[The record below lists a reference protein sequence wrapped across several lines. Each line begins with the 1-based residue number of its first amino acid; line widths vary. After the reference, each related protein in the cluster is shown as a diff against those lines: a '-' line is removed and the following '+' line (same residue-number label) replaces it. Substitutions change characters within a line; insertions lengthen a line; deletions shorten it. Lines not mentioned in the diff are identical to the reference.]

1 MKRTGPTNPVL
12 RKNIRLL
19 RKASVEN
26 KVNVWS
32 ALAELIERPRRVKKA
47 VNVGKLERYCNDG
60 DVVIVPVKL
69 LGGGNLTKK
78 ITVAAVS
85 FSPLAKEKIEK
96 AGGKCLSIEE
106 IIKINP
112 EGKGIKIMG

>member
-12 RKNIRLL
+12 RKSIRLL
-19 RKASVEN
+19 RKSSVEN

-32 ALAELIERPRRVKKA
+32 VLADLIERPRRIKKA
-47 VNVGKLERYCNDG
+47 VNVGKLERYCKDG
-60 DVVIVPVKL
+60 DVVVVPVKL

-78 ITVAAVS
+78 LTVAAVS

-106 IIKINP
+106 IIKMNP
-112 EGKGIKIMG
+112 EGKGIRIMG